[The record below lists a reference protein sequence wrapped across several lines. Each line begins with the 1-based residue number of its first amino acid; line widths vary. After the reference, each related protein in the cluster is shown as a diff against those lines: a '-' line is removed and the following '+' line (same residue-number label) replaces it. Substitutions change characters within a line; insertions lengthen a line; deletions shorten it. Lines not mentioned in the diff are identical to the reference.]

1 MIVAMPESRRDML
14 ARLMGHAGRTARPLL
29 GRRLAE
35 VERALGAEEGEAA
48 RRAGAVANPVSRQ
61 RVVQLARELDVPV
74 AEATLS
80 GMTRVSL
87 ALTIGEGRRDLP
99 SAGER
104 HERRALTLSLREPL
118 LTGSDLSPGAGALR
132 LAPAASGGWSL
143 RHDADADPGAGHV
156 AYPLLG
162 DGAAGLLASREL
174 VLPRQWSDEVGE
186 LGLDEEGVEAW
197 GRLRERLAAEQEREL
212 FGESDGVISHRWL
225 GLPDDR
231 SGSMPLECELRA
243 RGLFEHGVAPYAHER
258 DGEVDSQCSRWRLL
272 LQLSG
277 DRRIGWRWG
286 ERGERLY
293 VWMTREDMR
302 EGRFDGAQVVLR

>member
-1 MIVAMPESRRDML
+1 MIVAMPESRREML
-14 ARLMGHAGRTARPLL
+14 ARLMGDAGRTARPLF

-35 VERALGAEEGEAA
+35 VERALGAEEDEAA
-48 RRAGAVANPVSRQ
+48 RRASAVANTVSRQ
-61 RVVQLARELDVPV
+61 RVVQLARELEVPV

-87 ALTIGEGRRDLP
+87 ALTIGAGRREIP
-99 SAGER
+99 SGGER
-104 HERRALTLSLREPL
+104 HERAVLTLSLGEPL
-118 LTGSDLSPGAGALR
+118 LAGSDLPCGAGALR
-132 LAPAASGGWSL
+132 LTPTASGGWSVL
-143 RHDADADPGAGHV
+143 HDTDVGPGAGHV
-156 AYPLLG
+156 ARPLTG
-162 DGAAGLLASREL
+162 DGAVGLLASREL

-186 LGLDEEGVEAW
+186 LGFDEQGVQAW
-197 GRLRERLAAEQEREL
+197 GRLRERLAEEQEREL

-243 RGLFEHGVAPYAHER
+243 RGLFERGVAPYAHER
-258 DGEVDSQCSRWRLL
+258 DGEVDSECSRWRLL
-272 LQLSG
+272 LQLSA
-277 DRRIGWRWG
+277 DPRIGWRWG

>member
-1 MIVAMPESRRDML
+1 
-14 ARLMGHAGRTARPLL
+14 MGDAGRTARPLL

-48 RRAGAVANPVSRQ
+48 RCARAVANAVSPQ
-61 RVVQLARELDVPV
+61 RVVQLARELDLPV
-74 AEATLS
+74 AEGTLT

-87 ALTIGEGRRDLP
+87 ALTIGARTREPR
-99 SAGER
+99 SEGER
-104 HERRALTLSLREPL
+104 HERAVLTLSLREPL
-118 LTGSDLSPGAGALR
+118 LAGSDLPSGAGALR
-132 LAPAASGGWSL
+132 LTPAGASGGWRLSAS
-143 RHDADADPGAGHV
+143 ADADPGAGHV
-156 AYPLLG
+156 AHPLV
-162 DGAAGLLASREL
+162 GAGAVGLLASREL

-186 LGLDEEGVEAW
+186 LALDEQGVHAW

-212 FGESDGVISHRWL
+212 FGESDGVVSHRWL

-258 DGEVDSQCSRWRLL
+258 DGEVDSECSRWRML
-272 LQLSG
+272 LQLSA
-277 DRRIGWRWG
+277 DPRIGWRWG